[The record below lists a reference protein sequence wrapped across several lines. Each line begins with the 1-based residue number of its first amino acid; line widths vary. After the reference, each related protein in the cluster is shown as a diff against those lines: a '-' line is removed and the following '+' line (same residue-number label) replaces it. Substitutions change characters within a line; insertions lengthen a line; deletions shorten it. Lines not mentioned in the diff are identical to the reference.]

1 MPCGS
6 AMTTRSITAAEKGH
20 WQAVWPGPG
29 PPAARGRR
37 RGLRRGLLVGAAAE
51 ESKEA
56 RQASGGAREEQNRGA
71 GGVEV
76 RQILEEQS
84 ILEGSDHVPN
94 VRHGEMLKLGKCSSC
109 DGHNRHTNTYKF
121 KPT

>member
-6 AMTTRSITAAEKGH
+6 ATTPRSSAAAEKVKRYG
-20 WQAVWPGPG
+20 QGPG
-29 PPAARGRR
+29 R
-37 RGLRRGLLVGAAAE
+37 RGLRRGHCLRVGAAAE

-56 RQASGGAREEQNRGA
+56 RRASGGAREEQNRGA

-76 RQILEEQS
+76 RHALLEEQS

-94 VRHGEMLKLGKCSSC
+94 AFH
-109 DGHNRHTNTYKF
+109 
-121 KPT
+121 